1 MRLNGSPGLVV
12 MGDDSCSRGHGFE
25 SRSHILD
32 GIFSTLIRCKNCN
45 DVSLESTKI
54 NKKWPG
60 LAHFLKNYG
69 FPVYYQNNYFL
80 VLGFALVYYQF

>member
-1 MRLNGSPGLVV
+1 MV
-12 MGDDSCSRGHGFE
+12 MGDDSCSRIHGFK
-25 SRSHILD
+25 SQHRIPTGWKL
-32 GIFSTLIRCKNCN
+32 STLIRCKNCN